1 MTQPTARDLHIDVAL
16 SNVSVKFNNAE
27 MIGEKIVP
35 VINVKKDSDKYFTY
49 GRQDFRKYQ
58 TLRAPGTRAKQIEW
72 TADANNTYTALEYAL
87 EEQLI
92 DEVRDNA
99 DDPIKYDADSV
110 EIVTNTLMLDI
121 EAKIADKL
129 ADTSNFDTGNYG
141 APPTIWSDLINSDPV
156 KDIDDAKQV
165 VKDKISLYPNTMVV
179 SDKVHKLLR
188 RHPKLLEMYKY
199 TRGGTLSVDI
209 LKEIF
214 EVENYYVGGASYI
227 STKEGQTETLSAVW
241 ANNCNLL
248 YIPPSPGIKQITWS
262 YLFRKQGYRMVERWR
277 EDALKSDW
285 IRVSDKYDMKIIS
298 KLAGYLYT
306 SVI

>member
-1 MTQPTARDLHIDVAL
+1 MTQPTSRDLHIDAPL
-16 SNVSVKFNNAE
+16 TNVSVKFNNAE

-49 GRQDFRKYQ
+49 GRQDFRTYQ
-58 TLRAPGTRAKQIEW
+58 TLRAPGTRAKQVEW
-72 TADANNTYTALEYAL
+72 TASASNTYTALEYSL

-110 EIVTNTLMLDI
+110 EIVTNMLMLDI
-121 EAKIADKL
+121 EKKIADKL
-129 ADTSNFDTGNYG
+129 ADTGNFASYSTPASLWADFV
-141 APPTIWSDLINSDPV
+141 NSDPV
-156 KDIDDAKQV
+156 KDIDDGKQT
-165 VKDKISLYPNTMVV
+165 VKDAISLYPNTMVV

-188 RHPKLLEMYKY
+188 RHPKLLDMYKY
-199 TRGGTLSVDI
+199 TRGGTLTVDI

-214 EVENYYVGGASYI
+214 EVQNYYVGGASYL
-227 STKEGQTETLSAVW
+227 SSKEGQTEVLANVW
-241 ANNCNLL
+241 ANNCALL

-285 IRVSDKYDMKIIS
+285 IRVSDKYDIKIIS
-298 KLAGYLYT
+298 TLAGYLYQ